1 MIYALF
7 LLLAFVAALA
17 YIIFAATG
25 CLAGAVIFGL
35 IFGLAVFINWW
46 LCLCSAA
53 SKCKE
58 E

>member
-7 LLLAFVAALA
+7 LLLSFIAALA

-25 CLAGAVIFGL
+25 WLAGAVIFGL
-35 IFGLAVFINWW
+35 VFGLAVFINWW
-46 LCLCSAA
+46 LCLCSDA
-53 SKCKE
+53 SNKE